1 MKQLL
6 IIGAGY
12 SGLAIARA
20 AKNDARV
27 VGTRR
32 DEAGLVELRQAGIA
46 TALFDAGSDAGS
58 DAYPDLVE
66 ALQST
71 THLIVCA
78 APGRCEPLYDP
89 VHQALQ
95 ALVVKGVPE
104 LAWIGYLST
113 IGVYGDH
120 RGKWVDENT
129 PCSSKQPRSIVRYQ
143 AEQAW
148 TATASEL
155 GVPLAVLR
163 LSGIYGPGRNA
174 ILNAQQGRAH
184 MLIKPGQVFNRIH
197 VEDLSAAV
205 WQAARLNA
213 NGVFN
218 VTDDEPAPPQDV
230 IRYAHTLAGKPV
242 PAELN
247 FATADIS
254 PMARSFYSENKRVS
268 NARSRALLG
277 YNYRYPDYRQGLN
290 AIWRAVN
297 KNETDL

>member
-1 MKQLL
+1 VKQLL

-20 AKNDARV
+20 AKNEARV

-32 DEAGLVELRQAGIA
+32 DAAGLAVLQKAGIA
-46 TALFDAGSDAGS
+46 TVLFDADPDAGPS
-58 DAYPDLVE
+58 AYSDLVG

-71 THLIVCA
+71 THLVVCA
-78 APGRCEPLYDP
+78 APGRSEPLDDP
-89 VHQALQ
+89 VHRTLQ
-95 ALVVKGVPE
+95 ALMAEGLPE

-120 RGKWVDENT
+120 QGGWVDEET
-129 PCSSKQPRSIVRYQ
+129 PCRSVQPRSIVRYQ

-148 TATASEL
+148 TATASTL

-184 MLIKPGQVFNRIH
+184 MLVKPGQVFNRIH
-197 VEDLSAAV
+197 VEDLAAAV
-205 WQAARLNA
+205 WQAARLTA

-218 VTDDEPAPPQDV
+218 ITDDEPAPPQDV
-230 IRYAHTLAGKPV
+230 IRFAHTLAGKPV
-242 PAELN
+242 PVELD

-277 YNYRYPDYRQGLN
+277 YDYRYSDYRQGLN
-290 AIWRAVN
+290 AIWQAVN
-297 KNETDL
+297 KSDAGE